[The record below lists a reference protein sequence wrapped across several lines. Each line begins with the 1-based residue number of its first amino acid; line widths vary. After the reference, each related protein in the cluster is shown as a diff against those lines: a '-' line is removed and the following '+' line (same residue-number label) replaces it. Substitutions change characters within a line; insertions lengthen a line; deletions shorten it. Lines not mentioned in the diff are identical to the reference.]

1 MEVLIIYGTLVNV
14 IAFFLYGIDKW
25 KARKDL
31 RRIPERVLLEI
42 AVIGGSLGAYVGM
55 HLFRHKTRKVKFSVG
70 VPIIFFIQI
79 GILLYIYH

>member
-14 IAFFLYGIDKW
+14 IAFLLYGIDKW
-25 KARKDL
+25 KARKGL

-42 AVIGGSLGAYVGM
+42 AVIGGSVGAYVGM
-55 HLFRHKTRKVKFSVG
+55 QLFRHKTRKVKFSVG

>member
-42 AVIGGSLGAYVGM
+42 AVIGGSVGAYVGM

>member
-1 MEVLIIYGTLVNV
+1 MEVLIIYGILVNV
-14 IAFFLYGIDKW
+14 IAFLLYGIDKW
-25 KARKDL
+25 KARKGL

-42 AVIGGSLGAYVGM
+42 AVIGGSVGAYVGM
-55 HLFRHKTRKVKFSVG
+55 QLFRHKTRKVKFSVG